1 MLASEFSGRHNF
13 FRCYVL
19 QTPRIRTTLPGRGT
33 DALLGRGRDGAL
45 LSSKFTG
52 EGEERRVCG
61 ERLGRRCLLFHE
73 PTWNR
78 AAFSA
83 MFF

>member
-1 MLASEFSGRHNF
+1 LLQNF
-13 FRCYVL
+13 QAGAQLLPLLCSPNAANKNDTARERDRCS
-19 QTPRIRTTLPGRGT
+19 PW
-33 DALLGRGRDGAL
+33 RGRDGAL